1 MAPLL
6 YSACAFDKLFAITFF
21 VSNAMA
27 TPDFTYGKYFLRNK
41 RVEGAHCSKCS
52 KKIWQDFWL
61 KNVLLPDKFQRNRSN
76 RSLVTRKSFKIQ
88 VLNCFGF
95 STTNCPEVER
105 IISLNFWE
113 K

>member
-6 YSACAFDKLFAITFF
+6 YSACAFDELFAITFF

-52 KKIWQDFWL
+52 KKI
-61 KNVLLPDKFQRNRSN
+61 
-76 RSLVTRKSFKIQ
+76 
-88 VLNCFGF
+88 C
-95 STTNCPEVER
+95 
-105 IISLNFWE
+105 
-113 K
+113 